1 MNAPPCAWEGISEGL
16 GLEGVRLAWVE
27 PGEPVHSIVTL
38 PGSSR
43 AKRKVGIKRSLGV
56 DSPLTG

>member
-1 MNAPPCAWEGISEGL
+1 MNAPPCAWEGLPEGL

-43 AKRKVGIKRSLGV
+43 AKRKVGVK
-56 DSPLTG
+56 